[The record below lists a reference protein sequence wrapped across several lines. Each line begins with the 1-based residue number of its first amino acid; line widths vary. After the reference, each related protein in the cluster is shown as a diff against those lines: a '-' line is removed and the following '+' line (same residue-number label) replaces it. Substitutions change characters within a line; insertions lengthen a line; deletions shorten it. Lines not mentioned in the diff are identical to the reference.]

1 MPLEANIEAPWSHP
15 RCIICST
22 EAEFN
27 AEHLI
32 PDALGG
38 KLTCRFVC
46 IGCNS
51 RMGYLFKGQAKADPT
66 IRLLVS
72 KLGASIPALAA
83 RLSEGQR
90 YVSSGPGGESI
101 GFLRGREYVTQS
113 RKLEDGSLIQHTP
126 EAAKSVRRML
136 ERAGSDAATIAESL
150 RRLESAPENTRVA
163 VAGGLEIVKWSIE
176 RIEPALDGP
185 LLSQLAP
192 LKTAYEFL
200 ALHLNGAIYED
211 VPALSAARVALRGG
225 AVDPSHLFV
234 ERLHAPTAKPFHGIV
249 FEGNAPYTTVQVRL
263 FGQLAFRV
271 HFKTI
276 AVGGPRFVYTHD
288 LESNTE
294 HIAHTHANED
304 DG

>member
-1 MPLEANIEAPWSHP
+1 MG
-15 RCIICST
+15 
-22 EAEFN
+22 
-27 AEHLI
+27 HL
-32 PDALGG
+32 
-38 KLTCRFVC
+38 FE
-46 IGCNS
+46 
-51 RMGYLFKGQAKADPT
+51 GQAKADPT

-72 KLGASIPALAA
+72 KLTASIPALAA
-83 RLSEGQR
+83 RLSEGQP
-90 YVSSGPGGESI
+90 YVSSGPGGMSL
-101 GFLRGREYVTQS
+101 GYLRGGEYITQS
-113 RKLEDGSLIQHTP
+113 RKLDDGSLIQHTP
-126 EAAKSVRRML
+126 EAAKSIRRML
-136 ERAGSDAATIAESL
+136 ERAGSDATTIAESL
-150 RRLESAPENTRVA
+150 RRLESAPENTRVT
-163 VAGGLEIVKWSIE
+163 VADGLEVVKWSIE

-211 VPALSAARVALRGG
+211 VPALSAARSALRGG
-225 AVDPSHLFV
+225 AVDTTHLLV
-234 ERLHAPTAKPFHGIV
+234 ERLHASTSRPLHGIV
-249 FEGNAPYTTVQVRL
+249 FEGNAPYATVQVRF

-294 HIAHTHANED
+294 HIAHTPANED